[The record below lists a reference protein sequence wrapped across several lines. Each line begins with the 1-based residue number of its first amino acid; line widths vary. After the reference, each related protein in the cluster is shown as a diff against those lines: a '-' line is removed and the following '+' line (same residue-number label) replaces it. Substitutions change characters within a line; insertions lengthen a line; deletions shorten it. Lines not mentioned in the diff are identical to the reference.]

1 METLKSGEKL
11 MEALDTAIVD
21 LEADEQYQKD
31 LKAFKLKKSSQAPIE
46 PAKNPLLLAMNISP
60 EKHVLD
66 TLTKI
71 RAAQLDDALIVLPF
85 SYSVKLLK
93 FIKIWT
99 NSSNIKSNLAY
110 LSVICKTLFFIIENN
125 SMEFISQKDDELK
138 KIVSILKDQLRDALR
153 ASVEQ
158 VGYNVAG
165 LTFLKDQW
173 AMNHNVDFSTIDDKS
188 ASDGTSSIMGEQKSR
203 KRMYTTLA

>member
-1 METLKSGEKL
+1 MDELYEKELLENLEGDNMYPTNKSGADGEGEDENDNNTVEKVTKQTMETLKSGEKL

-71 RAAQLDDALIVLPF
+71 RAAQLDDALIQF
-85 SYSVKLLK
+85 S
-93 FIKIWT
+93 I
-99 NSSNIKSNLAY
+99 
-110 LSVICKTLFFIIENN
+110 
-125 SMEFISQKDDELK
+125 FISYL
-138 KIVSILKDQLRDALR
+138 
-153 ASVEQ
+153 
-158 VGYNVAG
+158 
-165 LTFLKDQW
+165 
-173 AMNHNVDFSTIDDKS
+173 
-188 ASDGTSSIMGEQKSR
+188 
-203 KRMYTTLA
+203 

>member
-1 METLKSGEKL
+1 
-11 MEALDTAIVD
+11 
-21 LEADEQYQKD
+21 
-31 LKAFKLKKSSQAPIE
+31 
-46 PAKNPLLLAMNISP
+46 MNISP

-99 NSSNIKSNLAY
+99 NSSNIKSNLTY